1 MTDRRTSA
9 EWAVRWGVRV
19 VDPDG
24 WREASAP
31 DFDSELIDE
40 GEMER
45 RLAVSTVERLP
56 GSRWG
61 A

>member
-1 MTDRRTSA
+1 MTIRRTSA
-9 EWAVRWGVRV
+9 EWAARWGYRV

-24 WREASAP
+24 WRDASAP

-45 RLAVSTVERLP
+45 RLNVSTVEVLASP
-56 GSRWG
+56 EASP
-61 A
+61 